1 VSLASDLLAGAEAA
15 ARYIGVSRRVV
26 YGLTDRGL
34 LPVVR
39 MGRRLYYSKAAL
51 NAAFSNPMLSNVLA

>member
-1 VSLASDLLAGAEAA
+1 MTLASDLLAGAEAA
-15 ARYIGVSRRVV
+15 ARYIGVSRRIV

-39 MGRRLYYSKAAL
+39 MGKRLYYSKSAL
-51 NAAFSNPMLSNVLA
+51 DAAFTSAVANGFAA